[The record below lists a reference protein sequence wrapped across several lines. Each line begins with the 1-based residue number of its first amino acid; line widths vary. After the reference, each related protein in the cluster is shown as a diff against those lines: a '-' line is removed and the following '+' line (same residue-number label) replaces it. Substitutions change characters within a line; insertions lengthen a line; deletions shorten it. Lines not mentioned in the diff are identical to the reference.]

1 MMTILNKASIVATA
15 LSAFLLRPC
24 ISFQV
29 PNPYML
35 AAGRGFKCSR
45 VGAPTAPTHLSSSLV
60 SEESTTATISLDPEA
75 MQLKDDLIALA
86 DKTSRGFS
94 ASTSDRNI
102 AKTIIN
108 NLAKYSPS
116 DEPAAAYY
124 TNNLNEANRSTLA
137 GKWTLIYTDAPD
149 ITSLEG
155 GPFSTAKLGRI
166 GQECNPPSIKNVIEW
181 TRPEWASSLPF
192 SGGESSRVLQK
203 VCCEGSATKD
213 KPTQVDLK
221 IAGLELS
228 GVNNNDDDG
237 GSGDD
242 AGIGGSLFNGPAGF
256 FESNPVKLQGPLT
269 APFGKFEIL
278 YLDDGMRIT
287 KTYQGYYAVNVR
299 DENEWF

>member
-1 MMTILNKASIVATA
+1 MMTIFNKASIVAA
-15 LSAFLLRPC
+15 SFSAFLARPC

-29 PNPYML
+29 PNPITL
-35 AAGRGFKCSR
+35 DAARGLKCSR
-45 VGAPTAPTHLSSSLV
+45 VGAATALTALSSSLV
-60 SEESTTATISLDPEA
+60 SEESTTTTISLDPEA
-75 MQLKDDLIALA
+75 IQLKDDLIALA
-86 DKTSRGFS
+86 NKTSRGFS
-94 ASTSDRNI
+94 ATRSDRNK

-124 TNNLNEANRSTLA
+124 TDNSNEANRSTLA

-155 GPFSTAKLGRI
+155 GPLSTAKLGRI

-213 KPTQVDLK
+213 NPRQVDLK

-237 GSGDD
+237 SGKN